1 MSVTFILLTLSQH
14 EMLATFSNITSAA
27 FSLRL
32 RYVCF
37 IFAECEK
44 YAQLNPLH
52 MLHIIRQNNFLFFS

>member
-27 FSLRL
+27 FSLRV

-44 YAQLNPLH
+44 YAQLNPLR